1 MPNQERNFK
10 SCGKNH
16 AIRFTHDALYRLEQ
30 KLGRPLAALQASL
43 EPAELRVLLWAGLDG
58 ARRKAGL
65 PAEPATVEQAAA
77 IIDELGADAVVSLAF
92 GALRDAFPKGAAAS
106 EPEQLGAAERAS
118 RDWESLLA
126 DAMELGLKPDEF
138 WNLTPGEFALYAA
151 AQARRVQ
158 SDLRRTMALAWN
170 IAALVRT
177 ANLPPLNQLLDP
189 AQPEAASEDELARGR
204 RDFQELSAAMLRN
217 GKHNG

>member
-1 MPNQERNFK
+1 MPNRERTFK
-10 SCGKNH
+10 SGGRDR
-16 AIRFTHDALYRLEQ
+16 ALRFTHDALYRLEQ

-43 EPAELRVLLWAGLDG
+43 EPAELHVLLWAGLEG
-58 ARRKAGL
+58 ARRKAGF

-77 IIDELGADAVVSLAF
+77 IIDELGADAVVSLAV
-92 GALRDAFPKGAAAS
+92 GAIRDAFPRGAAAGGPG
-106 EPEQLGAAERAS
+106 EPVAAERAS
-118 RDWESLLA
+118 RDWENLLA

-138 WNLTPGEFALYAA
+138 WNLTPAEFALYAA

-158 SDLRRTMALAWN
+158 SELRRTMALAWN

-204 RDFQELSAAMLRN
+204 HDFQELSAALLRN
-217 GKHNG
+217 GKTNG